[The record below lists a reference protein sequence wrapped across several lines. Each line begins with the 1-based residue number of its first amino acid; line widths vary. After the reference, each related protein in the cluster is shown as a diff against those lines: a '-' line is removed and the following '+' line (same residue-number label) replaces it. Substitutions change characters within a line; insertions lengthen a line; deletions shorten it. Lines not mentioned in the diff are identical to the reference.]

1 MLIARQR
8 HSAISKLTISVLVL
22 VLLFVAS
29 IGLYFTQTSPPKPEQ
44 VKPQAPEPVVPTPS
58 RSPAELPLPTRVTI
72 KAVSAS
78 EFRPSFVHV
87 SVGSTIIWDNVDKEV
102 HTATS
107 NNVTAAG
114 EPLFHSVLKPGDK
127 FEFRF
132 DKPGTYYFLCVVEYH
147 TMNGII
153 KVSG

>member
-1 MLIARQR
+1 MIARQR
-8 HSAISKLTISVLVL
+8 NGAISKLTISVLMF
-22 VLLFVAS
+22 VLLLLAV
-29 IGLYFTQTSPPKPEQ
+29 IGLYLTQMSPPKPEET
-44 VKPQAPEPVVPTPS
+44 KPQVPRPVVPTPS
-58 RSPAELPLPTRVTI
+58 KGPVELPPPTTVII

-107 NNVTAAG
+107 NNVTTAG

-127 FEFRF
+127 FEFKF
-132 DKPGTYYFLCVVEYH
+132 DKPGTYYFLCVVAYH
-147 TMNGII
+147 TMNGIV

>member
-1 MLIARQR
+1 MLLARQR
-8 HSAISKLTISVLVL
+8 NRSISKLTISVSVL
-22 VLLFVAS
+22 VLLFIAG
-29 IGLYFTQTSPPKPEQ
+29 IGLYFTQTSPPKPEAAKL
-44 VKPQAPEPVVPTPS
+44 VTPAPIAPQPS
-58 RSPAELPLPTRVTI
+58 KSPAELPLPITVTV

-87 SVGSTIIWDNVDKEV
+87 SVGSTIIWDNVDKDV

-114 EPLFHSVLKPGDK
+114 EPLFHSVLKPGEK

-132 DKPGTYYFLCVVEYH
+132 DKPGTYYFLCVVEFH

-153 KVSG
+153 RVSG